1 MAIYGGGGRMSV
13 YEDPDANKNNNP
25 GSLFGQLLG
34 GLGKKF
40 KDTLTD
46 DKGLIQ
52 ANEDGSLRIGKQKG
66 FDDSTKKAYEDFK
79 GKFYDNK
86 GLFRV
91 NPDDSSKFVMGKRSG
106 IDAWGDQ
113 KGFIQRGTGL
123 KNDPANYR
131 LGSQT
136 GIDDSTKKALSDFK
150 GSFKDDKG
158 LFQGNEDGSLR
169 LGAYKGPDINK
180 GRGYSGDFAGVDML
194 QDNKGF
200 FQGGRFVNPF
210 KGRYGLGSR
219 VREMLG
225 KGESQFEGPV
235 QPTDMSLSGAVGR
248 TEEDIRN
255 APNQDVAVNQ
265 ETGENYGNM
274 EIMGPLLAGKVTN
287 PEDVPA
293 KHALFLQKFL
303 NTQGKDIAEDGKWGP
318 ESTKA
323 MAEYMQQS
331 GTGNQAN
338 VNNRLNPITYASGR
352 PGLYK

>member
-1 MAIYGGGGRMSV
+1 MAIYGSGGRMGAYAS
-13 YEDPDANKNNNP
+13 PAQ
-25 GSLFGQLLG
+25 GAGTAFGGILG
-34 GLGKKF
+34 ALGKKF
-40 KDTLTD
+40 KDSLFD
-46 DKGLIQ
+46 DKGLVR
-52 ANEDGSLRIGKQKG
+52 ANPDGPGMPILGKQKG
-66 FDDSTKKAYEDFK
+66 FDK
-79 GKFYDNK
+79 
-86 GLFRV
+86 
-91 NPDDSSKFVMGKRSG
+91 
-106 IDAWGDQ
+106 
-113 KGFIQRGTGL
+113 
-123 KNDPANYR
+123 
-131 LGSQT
+131 
-136 GIDDSTKKALSDFK
+136 STKKALSDFK
-150 GSFKDDKG
+150 DSFKDDKG
-158 LFQGNEDGSLR
+158 LFQRNDDGSLR

-180 GRGYSGDFAGVDML
+180 GRGYSGDFAGIDML
-194 QDNKGF
+194 EDNKGF

-235 QPTDMSLSGAVGR
+235 QPLDMSLSGAVGR

-274 EIMGPLLAGKVTN
+274 EIMGPVLAGKVTN

-293 KHALFLQKFL
+293 RHALFLQKFL
-303 NTQGKDIAEDGKWGP
+303 NTQGKNIAEDGKWGP

-338 VNNRLNPITYASGR
+338 VNNRLNPITNASGR
-352 PGLYK
+352 PGLYQ

>member
-1 MAIYGGGGRMSV
+1 MAIYGGGGRMDV
-13 YEDPDANKNNNP
+13 YASPAQ
-25 GSLFGQLLG
+25 GAGTAVGGILG
-34 GLGKKF
+34 ALGKKF
-40 KDTLTD
+40 KDSLFD
-46 DKGLIQ
+46 DKGLVR
-52 ANEDGSLRIGKQKG
+52 ANPDGPGMPILGKQKG
-66 FDDSTKKAYEDFK
+66 FDE
-79 GKFYDNK
+79 
-86 GLFRV
+86 
-91 NPDDSSKFVMGKRSG
+91 
-106 IDAWGDQ
+106 
-113 KGFIQRGTGL
+113 
-123 KNDPANYR
+123 
-131 LGSQT
+131 
-136 GIDDSTKKALSDFK
+136 STKKALSNFK
-150 GSFKDDKG
+150 DSFKDDKG
-158 LFQGNEDGSLR
+158 LFQGNDDGSLR

-180 GRGYSGDFAGVDML
+180 GQEYSGDFKGIDML

-225 KGESQFEGPV
+225 KGESEFEGPV
-235 QPTDMSLSGAVGR
+235 EPTDMSLSGAVGR

-255 APNQDVAVNQ
+255 APNQDVVVNQ

-303 NTQGKDIAEDGKWGP
+303 NTQGKNIAEDGKWGP

-338 VNNRLNPITYASGR
+338 VNNRLNPITNASGR
-352 PGLYK
+352 TGLYQ